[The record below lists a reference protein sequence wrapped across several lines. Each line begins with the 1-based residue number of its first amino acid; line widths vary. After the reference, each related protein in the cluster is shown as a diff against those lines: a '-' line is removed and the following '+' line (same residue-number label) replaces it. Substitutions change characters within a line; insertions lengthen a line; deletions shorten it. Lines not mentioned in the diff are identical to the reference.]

1 MYISPKEVIQMCI
14 QISFKQATVQNLEEI
29 VTMYRK
35 SFKKLYEKYHDDTTS
50 PYKEPKEV
58 IENKLSLK
66 NSYYF
71 FIQQKKKNVGIIR
84 ILLDNKEN
92 TAKISP
98 ILILPEFQNQGLA
111 QKSLIQ
117 IEKKFPDIKTWVL
130 DTIKQEKKLVHLYLK
145 AGYQIIDGKDSRIQ
159 DGMNIIYFY
168 KKV

>member
-1 MYISPKEVIQMCI
+1 M
-14 QISFKQATVQNLEEI
+14 
-29 VTMYRK
+29 
-35 SFKKLYEKYHDDTTS
+35 
-50 PYKEPKEV
+50 
-58 IENKLSLK
+58 
-66 NSYYF
+66 
-71 FIQQKKKNVGIIR
+71 R

-145 AGYQIIDGKDSRIQ
+145 AGYQIIDGKESRIQ